1 MDQQGDA
8 VSKVTMSQEE
18 FDRLDPL
25 APFTRDCVL
34 RMSPDQVTEFWIR
47 RNRLKRDRGEDH
59 FTTLIDPVTGETVAT
74 I

>member
-1 MDQQGDA
+1 MTKA
-8 VSKVTMSQEE
+8 TMSQEE

-25 APFTRDCVL
+25 APFTRDHVL

-59 FTTLIDPVTGETVAT
+59 FDSLVDPVTGETVAT